1 MPIYRTS
8 PDRDAKQFNVKPEKL
23 DKFLAEYPNAV
34 LVEETPPTENFQNG
48 DAETDASVTP
58 ETSQASNGD
67 STSEDGSLE
76 EQEQPVKI
84 EFEGDLERK
93 PKKIEYIKF
102 KGGQEVRSDLYQRD
116 FAGKE
121 SSNGQLYPETFE
133 EYAKLYNAPIQT
145 KYEQPE
151 LPSSEA
157 ISLNKTLDSVNSKT
171 PKAKNEIAK
180 DYFNLTE
187 GTFGTNEFI
196 PLMPEYA
203 AVKNKEG
210 KLVPIGESTAGR
222 EYTIDKSGFSNK
234 RVYTNSYE
242 EDLKN
247 YLGEEK
253 YNTWTEVQEKARLAN
268 ETLTPENINK
278 YIDLSKIEQN
288 TITDVVTRQKK
299 EAAANYMINN
309 DIPESEQFKIAAE
322 LEGDNGALEVVQEN
336 KREAA
341 LRKKDNADFEAKFGR
356 PLTSKETIQGR
367 TYIPYNEEA
376 SEERLN
382 NALKE
387 YQASSEADLQERYK
401 KLDQQLN
408 DYTERG
414 ATPLEEIKADYDYL
428 LGNIE
433 ENFNNTDDPE
443 YRQLLQDQYAK
454 TFREG
459 NAAMS
464 AEWNNLDQQRQAM
477 MTESDRITKRAGQL
491 SKFKIAQE
499 AAYKT
504 YELDDR
510 MAMVMEN
517 SFLGSGA
524 MLGASTKKFLLGDV
538 PIAIARAYASD
549 DINADLAEQRIL
561 ESQWY
566 GDLVAD
572 KGAAIDYNQRLQS
585 RNEEK
590 LFRPTLDNEGLSTS
604 DYLGMTLVDN
614 SPSILVALATSGSG
628 ALVNIGGRMVAK
640 NIIRSALTKAATK
653 SGVQNLGT
661 AMTAAAWNKGVNRL
675 AMSVFFTMEAG
686 GQMANLEIAQREA
699 AKIKEEITQALL
711 ETDDPTEISELKK
724 ILADQEDVLNMSQT
738 QKSFNSL
745 VYGGIASLAERF
757 GTLGF
762 INNFQKYSRAI
773 GYNEFRKVMNRSI
786 ARALSKTVG
795 ATTAVGIGGGIEYL
809 EEGFTLVGQNFSDI
823 VILGEDKNLFE
834 GLDKDFAANTM
845 ITSFAIGGPMAS
857 QNIYSAIAS
866 EFRNSREARKEAKL
880 RTEILEIQK
889 ELNSDQLT
897 ADARNI
903 LRKRR
908 RAALK
913 ELSLENTNI
922 VLKVNDLTAEEF
934 EAITEANREIRLL
947 EKEAAALGAS
957 GDVSNWSTKEMDR
970 LNEELTKIKG
980 ERESVFQKK
989 DQEMEK
995 ILKDIDGLGNKVEAA
1010 ANVQLYFYSKNIIK
1024 GQNNVNSTEINSAEQ
1039 LEEYVNQKVE
1049 DDQGNEKDKFNEVEK
1064 NTLRKGYKDRNYAAN
1079 TTVQGKTS
1087 NEVVLFKENII
1098 ASALTQD
1105 RYTGRIAAM
1114 SPLHELGHIQT
1125 RNAGI
1130 IKNDRVV
1137 GDGKKMVEGI
1147 IAEVT
1152 ALREAGTIS
1161 KEVFDIFNK
1170 RVLAYKKE
1178 EYADTNGI
1186 DADELIQLVA
1196 DLTNIG
1202 ALPKSSYNKV
1212 YEIKTGINSIMRF
1225 LNGDASMYFKLDD
1238 ASSIFQFVSSWTK
1251 KAVKGKSL
1259 NIDTDEEEGTTKLS
1273 RKLTEAEEDR
1283 MEAIDQE
1290 IGEIGDDLMQG
1301 FIDQDT
1307 HDRKIAKLE
1316 EEYENIEN
1324 PPKVKA
1330 EPKPKAKRKA
1340 KSDIDAPQASK
1351 KDEQKL
1357 SDVTAKSKKKLDA
1370 VGNNP
1375 EGFDA
1380 NDPVIYET
1388 LDGMIRSKVKAFK
1401 TAGNNIV
1408 NLTNLP
1414 GFEMD
1419 NMVSETIA
1427 SLIPYIKKFDPSKN
1441 DSLFGYTM
1449 AQLSNRMRGA
1459 LKTGRVTENTFTE
1472 DVTAAKNITADESSN
1487 EVKEKPKYRNLT
1499 DAGVV
1504 SDEVIKAV
1512 KAKLKMVL
1520 RTLKSRMDAAISN
1533 NRTVTPLMAEI
1544 QFEMGKQADIDLKA
1558 AMGGKKDGKLRK
1570 FLLKTKKATL
1580 QNMTTTWLMGKDGQ
1594 GGIPQA
1600 IQKQLKEN
1608 GKWVSYPAWVGKE
1621 IAREKTSTDDAGRTS
1636 GALLVRRHPNI
1647 VNYKNVDEII
1657 DDDTYLAQFLQE
1669 SGNPI
1674 RGRKE
1679 ALAKAMAE
1687 EISFEIFTSEIVNP
1701 ASEISEVFET
1711 NQERKLQKGEVL
1723 ADNLV
1728 EQIQRDADRG
1738 NVKFSIATKNSAFEK
1753 ARKDL
1758 TVYLK
1763 AKFKDDLAQG
1773 LFYDPDELKKLRAG
1787 DAKLNTLWQN
1797 LVDLHVMGAFNN
1809 KSVTD
1814 KSIEQFAKFNTAG
1827 NTDLTTYLNA
1837 VVDKA
1842 AGDITNIFN
1851 ENAKDISF
1859 ANLSETAKLEVDLSL
1874 KNILRSL
1881 IESKGNVEGVN
1892 AFIRMFQPGLTTGTG
1907 QSIYGTN
1914 VGFMSF
1920 IEKLQKKNIEI
1931 DAAIKESGLELVENK
1946 NGKGFTF
1953 FSKESKNSKDKT
1965 KTTSVLVQEAN
1976 APDFKKLIAGTGY
1989 GVLFKDRID
1998 LSEKSAIQFMDMVE
2012 LLKELVGKDTGI
2024 TPLAAA
2030 VIMNSQGKSMRTAAK
2045 TLAKLRAFY
2054 KGDGI
2059 TAKDYTFE
2067 HGTPTKQL
2075 LIAASNY
2082 IMGRGVSKAAVQSI
2096 IDKSQITLLP
2106 KSIAKSI
2113 DAVSQSTFP
2122 VPGALK
2128 EKNPGDTRMFTNRMT
2143 ILHPGF
2149 TKNNL
2154 LDLREVSK
2162 LSKDKADIAVKNYS
2176 KFSKNL
2182 SGPAYTKA
2190 INGQKAINNA
2200 ASIKFSQNP
2209 KGISVFDFDDTLA
2222 RTKSNVLYV
2231 MPDGTKGKLNAAQF
2245 AAKSETML
2253 EQGAEFDFS
2262 EFSKVMKGELG
2273 PLFSEAQKKEGKY
2286 TNKDI
2291 FVLTARPANSAAAI
2305 HEFLKSEGLNIP
2317 IENITGLGNGSPQAK
2332 ADWMVGKIAEGY
2344 NDFYFADDHMG
2355 NVKAVGKAL
2364 KGKGVKGQTELS
2376 IVDFKNQPKAVR
2388 DILNTFDVK
2397 GPTQRSRVKFSKQL
2411 NKNFNDMLERASG
2424 IKSRKRLT
2432 RVEGEILGKNKGK
2445 WKIWMPSSLEDFRG
2459 LTEYTFAG
2467 KGRQGDA
2474 DQKFFQDAL
2483 VKPYWRA
2490 INEIDIVKQSLKNGF
2505 AALNKQ
2511 YKPVLKKLGKRVPG
2525 MAYTH
2530 DQALRVYLWNK
2541 AGYEIPGLTRK
2552 QERELVRFVQGDA
2565 ELMAYA
2571 NGALQVAQ
2579 KKEWSKPSEYWA
2591 VQTILSDINN
2601 FTEKTGRKEYLKEFI
2616 ENSDLIFSENNLNK
2630 IEAIYG
2636 KAHREAI
2643 EDILYRMKNGVN
2655 RAASMKRNEQKW
2667 NNWLNNSIGAIM
2679 FFNRRSALLQLL
2691 STVNFINWSD
2701 NNPMKAAAAFA
2712 DQKQYWADFAMI
2724 FNSPKL
2730 KQRRSGLKTDVNA
2743 AELASAVT
2751 GATDKATAALNY
2763 LLKIGFTPTQMV
2775 DSFAIASGGAT
2786 FYRNRVNTYLKE
2798 KGADGKPKYTRK
2810 QAEDKAFKDFIPISD
2825 ETQQSGDPALISS
2838 DQSSSLGRVVLN
2850 FMNTPIQLNRSIKK
2864 SAQDIYNRR
2873 RIPGQTQAQSDFTN
2887 FSKII
2892 YYGTIQN
2899 AIFSALQAA
2908 MFALIPGFNDE
2919 EDEEGKM
2926 TMEEKTE
2933 KKIFAVVNSMVD
2945 TTLKGGFG
2953 LPGAV
2958 VSILKNAIIEYKK
2971 QNDKGF
2977 LADDSKT
2984 LIALLN
2990 ISPAVGSKARKIVNF
3005 AKGERFDKEVISE
3018 RGWDVTI
3025 DGKFNL
3031 SPRWNSAGNLVEG
3044 ITNIPMARV
3053 VDEVNSITEALDSRN
3068 TAWQRIALALGWKTW
3083 NVGAK
3088 NEENDLLEI
3097 KIKAENK
3104 ERKAEERKEKRKQ
3117 EKLLKEMKEK
3127 DRRSKLTQDERDI
3140 EDFIKKEKRRIKSR
3154 NTRAKTK
3161 KKKDSLESI
3170 ENAKFRAALAKKRK
3184 EKANKNK

>member
-1 MPIYRTS
+1 MPKYKVNIDGNFVTKEVS
-8 PDRDAKQFNVKPEKL
+8 KELFPFFIKK
-23 DKFLAEYPNAV
+23 YPNAE
-34 LVEETPPTENFQNG
+34 LISETPPTENFQNG

-58 ETSQASNGD
+58 ETNQASNGD

-102 KGGQEVRSDLYQRD
+102 KGGQEVRSDLYKRD

-145 KYEQPE
+145 KYEQPK

-187 GTFGTNEFI
+187 GAFGADEFT

-203 AVKNKEG
+203 AVKNKDG
-210 KLVPIGESTAGR
+210 KLVPIGESTTGR
-222 EYTIDKSGFSNK
+222 EYTIDKSGFTNK

-253 YNTWTEVQEKARLAN
+253 YNTWVEVQEKAKLAN
-268 ETLTPENINK
+268 ETLTPENIHK

-299 EAAANYMINN
+299 EAASNYMINN

-322 LEGDNGALEVVQEN
+322 LEGDNEALEIVQKN
-336 KREAA
+336 RREDAA
-341 LRKKDNADFEAKFGR
+341 RKKDNADFEAKFGR

-382 NALKE
+382 NQLKE
-387 YQASSEADLQERYK
+387 YQANSEADIQNRYK
-401 KLDQQLN
+401 KLDQDLN

-414 ATPLEEIKADYDYL
+414 AAPLEEIQADYDYL

-433 ENFNNTDDPE
+433 KNFNNTDDPE

-464 AEWNNLDQQRQAM
+464 AKWNELDQQRQAM
-477 MTESDRITKRAGQL
+477 MAESDRITKRAGQL

-524 MLGASTKKFLLGDV
+524 MLGASAKKFLLGDV
-538 PIAIARAYASD
+538 PIAIARAYSSN

-614 SPSILVALATSGSG
+614 SPSILVAATTMGAGTGGAAAVKLAT
-628 ALVNIGGRMVAK
+628 NVA
-640 NIIRSALTKAATK
+640 T
-653 SGVQNLGT
+653 G
-661 AMTAAAWNKGVNRL
+661 
-675 AMSVFFTMEAG
+675 VFFTMETG

-699 AKIKEEITQALL
+699 AKIKEETTQALL

-724 ILADQEDVLNMSQT
+724 ILAEQEDILNMSQW
-738 QKSFNSL
+738 QKSMSSL
-745 VYGGIASLAERF
+745 IYGGTAALAERF
-757 GTLGF
+757 GSLGF

-773 GYNEFRKVMNRSI
+773 GYNQFRKVMNRGMS
-786 ARALSKTVG
+786 RVLSKNIG
-795 ATTAVGIGGGIEYL
+795 ALGGIGIGAGIETL
-809 EEGFTLVGQNFSDI
+809 EEGLTLVGQNLSDI
-823 VILGEDKNLFE
+823 TILGEDKSLFE
-834 GLDKDFAANTM
+834 GLDKDFVANTL
-845 ITSFAIGGPMAS
+845 ITSIAISGPMAS
-857 QNIYSAIAS
+857 QNIYSAVAS
-866 EFRNSREARKEAKL
+866 EFRNSREAKKEAKL
-880 RTEILEIQK
+880 RSEILEIQN

-913 ELSLENTNI
+913 ELALENTNI
-922 VLKVNDLTAEEF
+922 VLKVNDLTAEQF
-934 EAITEANREIRLL
+934 EAITEANREIRIL

-957 GDVSNWSTKEMDR
+957 GDVSNWSTREMDR

-995 ILKDIDGLGNKVEAA
+995 LLKDIDGPGNKVEAA

-1024 GQNNVNSTEINSAEQ
+1024 GQDNVNSTEINSAEQ
-1039 LEEYVNQKVE
+1039 LEEYLNQKVE

-1064 NTLRKGYKDRNYAAN
+1064 NVLRKGYKDGNNAAN
-1079 TTVQGKTS
+1079 PSVQGKNS
-1087 NEVVLFKENII
+1087 NEIVLFKENII
-1098 ASALTQD
+1098 AGALTQD
-1105 RYTGRIAAM
+1105 RYNGRIAAM

-1170 RVLAYKKE
+1170 RVLAYKKK

-1324 PPKVKA
+1324 PPKVEAK
-1330 EPKPKAKRKA
+1330 PKPKAKRKA

-1427 SLIPYIKKFDPSKN
+1427 SLIPYIKKFDPAKN

-1472 DVTAAKNITADESSN
+1472 DVTAAKNITAEESSN

-1499 DAGVV
+1499 DAGGV
-1504 SDEVIKAV
+1504 SGEVIDAI
-1512 KAKLKMVL
+1512 KAKLKTVL

-1544 QFEMGKQADIDLKA
+1544 QFEMGKQADIDLKT

-1570 FLLKTKKATL
+1570 FLLKNKKAVL

-1600 IQKQLKEN
+1600 IQKKLKET
-1608 GKWVSYPAWVGKE
+1608 GEYVSYPAWVGKE

-1636 GALLVRRHPNI
+1636 GALLVRRHPSI
-1647 VNYKNVDEII
+1647 VNYKNVDGVI
-1657 DDDTYLAQFLQE
+1657 DDDTYLAQFLNE
-1669 SGNPI
+1669 TGNPI

-1701 ASEISEVFET
+1701 ASEISEAFEA
-1711 NQERKLQKGEVL
+1711 NQERLGTVI

-1738 NVKFSIATKNSAFEK
+1738 NIKFSIATKNSAFEK

-1758 TVYLK
+1758 TTYLK
-1763 AKFKDDLAQG
+1763 AEFKNELAQG
-1773 LFYDPDELKKLRAG
+1773 LFYDPNELKKLRAG
-1787 DAKLNTLWQN
+1787 DPDLNTLWQN
-1797 LVDLHVMGAFNN
+1797 LVDLHVMEAFNN
-1809 KSVTD
+1809 KSVTK
-1814 KSIEQFAKFNTAG
+1814 KSIEQFAKFNAAG

-1859 ANLSETAKLEVDLSL
+1859 ANLSENAKTEVDLGL
-1874 KNILRSL
+1874 KNLLLSL
-1881 IESKGNVEGVN
+1881 IGSKGNVEGVN
-1892 AFIRMFQPGLTTGTG
+1892 AFIRMVQPGLTTGTD

-1914 VGFMSF
+1914 AGFMSF
-1920 IEKLQKKNIEI
+1920 IKGLQEGDADI
-1931 DAAIKESGLELVENK
+1931 DAAIKESGLELRK
-1946 NGKGFTF
+1946 ISKKADTF
-1953 FSKESKNSKDKT
+1953 FSKESKNSKDKI

-1976 APDFKKLIAGTGY
+1976 ATDFKGLIDGTGY
-1989 GVLFKDRID
+1989 NVKFAERLE

-2012 LLKELVGKDTGI
+2012 QLKKLLNDKSI
-2024 TPLAAA
+2024 TPLATAI
-2030 VIMNSQGKSMRTAAK
+2030 IMNSQGKTMRTAAK
-2045 TLAKLRAFY
+2045 TLAKLRSFY
-2054 KGDGI
+2054 KGDGK

-2096 IDKSQITLLP
+2096 IDKSQITILP

-2122 VPGALK
+2122 VAGALK
-2128 EKNPGDTRMFTNRMT
+2128 EENPGDTRMFTDRMT

-2149 TKNNL
+2149 TKNNI

-2162 LSKDKADIAVKNYS
+2162 LSKDKADIAVKNYT

-2200 ASIKFSQNP
+2200 TSIKFSQNP

-2231 MPDGTKGKLNAAQF
+2231 MPDGKKGKLNAAQF
-2245 AAKSETML
+2245 AARSETML

-2317 IENITGLGNGSPQAK
+2317 IENITGLGDGSPQAK

-2364 KGKGVKGQTELS
+2364 KSKGVKGQTELS

-2432 RVEGEILGKNKGK
+2432 RVEGEILGKNKGR

-2655 RAASMKRNEQKW
+2655 RAASMKKNEQKW

-2712 DQKQYWADFAMI
+2712 NQKQYWADFAMI

-2775 DSFAIASGGAT
+2775 DSFAIAAGGAT

-2838 DQSSSLGRVVLN
+2838 DQASSLGRVVLN

-2971 QNDKGF
+2971 QTDKGF

-3025 DGKFNL
+3025 DGRFNL

-3097 KIKAENK
+3097 KIKSENK
-3104 ERKAEERKEKRKQ
+3104 ERKAEERKEKRKK

-3154 NTRAKTK
+3154 NTRAKNK
-3161 KKKDSLESI
+3161 KKKDSIAEVD
-3170 ENAKFRAALAKKRK
+3170 AAALRARIAKKRK
-3184 EKANKNK
+3184 EKEQANKNK

>member
-1 MPIYRTS
+1 MPKYKVNIDGKFVT
-8 PDRDAKQFNVKPEKL
+8 KVVPEEFVSIL
-23 DKFLAEYPNAV
+23 LSQYPNAE
-34 LVEETPPTENFQNG
+34 LISETPPTENFQNG

-102 KGGQEVRSDLYQRD
+102 KGGQEVRSDLYKRD

-145 KYEQPE
+145 KYEQQE

-171 PKAKNEIAK
+171 PEAKNEIAK

-187 GTFGTNEFI
+187 GAFGADEFI

-203 AVKNKEG
+203 TVKNKEG
-210 KLVPIGESTAGR
+210 KLVPIGESTTGR
-222 EYTIDKSGFSNK
+222 EYTIDKSGFTNK

-253 YNTWTEVQEKARLAN
+253 YNTWVEVQEKARLAN
-268 ETLTPENINK
+268 ETLTPENIHR

-288 TITDVVTRQKK
+288 TITDVVTRQRK
-299 EAAANYMINN
+299 EAASNYMINN
-309 DIPESEQFKIAAE
+309 DIPESEQFKIASE
-322 LEGDNGALEVVQEN
+322 LEGDNEALEIVQEN
-336 KREAA
+336 RREDAV
-341 LRKKDNADFEAKFGR
+341 RKKDNTDFEAKFGR

-382 NALKE
+382 NQLKE
-387 YQASSEADLQERYK
+387 YQANSETNIQDRYK
-401 KLDQQLN
+401 KLDQDLN

-414 ATPLEEIKADYDYL
+414 AAPLEEIQADYDYL

-433 ENFNNTDDPE
+433 KNFNNTDDPE

-464 AEWNNLDQQRQAM
+464 AKWNELDQQRQVMLA
-477 MTESDRITKRAGQL
+477 ESDRITKRAGQL

-590 LFRPTLDNEGLSTS
+590 LFRPTLDNKGLSTS

-614 SPSILVALATSGSG
+614 SPSILVAATTMGAGTGGAAAVKLAT
-628 ALVNIGGRMVAK
+628 NVA
-640 NIIRSALTKAATK
+640 T
-653 SGVQNLGT
+653 G
-661 AMTAAAWNKGVNRL
+661 
-675 AMSVFFTMEAG
+675 VFFTMEAG

-699 AKIKEEITQALL
+699 AKIKEKITQELL

-724 ILADQEDVLNMSQT
+724 ILAEQEDILNMSQW
-738 QKSFNSL
+738 QKSMSSL
-745 VYGGIASLAERF
+745 IYGGTAALAERF
-757 GTLGF
+757 GSLGF

-773 GYNEFRKVMNRSI
+773 GYNQFRKVMNRGMS
-786 ARALSKTVG
+786 RALSKNIG
-795 ATTAVGIGGGIEYL
+795 ALSGVGIGAGIETL
-809 EEGFTLVGQNFSDI
+809 EEGLTLVGQNLSDI
-823 VILGEDKNLFE
+823 AILGEDKSLFE
-834 GLDKDFAANTM
+834 GLDKDFVANTL
-845 ITSFAIGGPMAS
+845 ITSIAISGPMAS
-857 QNIYSAIAS
+857 QNIYSAVAS
-866 EFRNSREARKEAKL
+866 EFRNSREAKKEAKL
-880 RTEILEIQK
+880 RSEILEIQN

-897 ADARNI
+897 ADARKI
-903 LRKRR
+903 LENRRK
-908 RAALK
+908 AALK
-913 ELSLENTNI
+913 ELALENTNI
-922 VLKVNDLTAEEF
+922 VLKVNDLTAEQF

-970 LNEELTKIKG
+970 LNEELTRIKG

-995 ILKDIDGLGNKVEAA
+995 LLKDIDGPGNKVEAA

-1039 LEEYVNQKVE
+1039 LEEYVNQKVK
-1049 DDQGNEKDKFNEVEK
+1049 DNQGNEKDKFNEVEK

-1087 NEVVLFKENII
+1087 NEIVLFKENII
-1098 ASALTQD
+1098 AGALTQD
-1105 RYTGRIAAM
+1105 RYNGRIAAM

-1161 KEVFDIFNK
+1161 KEVFDIFNE
-1170 RVLAYKKE
+1170 RVAGYKKE
-1178 EYADTNGI
+1178 EYADTDGI

-1259 NIDTDEEEGTTKLS
+1259 NIIDDEEEGTTKLS

-1283 MEAIDQE
+1283 MEAIDRE
-1290 IGEIGDDLMQG
+1290 IAEIEDDLNNNY
-1301 FIDQDT
+1301 IDLDT

-1324 PPKVKA
+1324 PPKVEAK
-1330 EPKPKAKRKA
+1330 PKPKAKRKT

-1459 LKTGRVTENTFTE
+1459 LKTGRVTENTFTD
-1472 DVTAAKNITADESSN
+1472 DVTAAKNITAEESQAP
-1487 EVKEKPKYRNLT
+1487 VKEKPKYRKFT
-1499 DAGVV
+1499 ESGIV
-1504 SDEVIKAV
+1504 SKEVIDAV
-1512 KAKLKMVL
+1512 RAKLKTTL
-1520 RTLKSRMDAAISN
+1520 RTLKTRMDVAISN
-1533 NRTVTPLMAEI
+1533 NRTITPLMAEI
-1544 QFEMGKQADIDLKA
+1544 QYEMGRQADIDLKK
-1558 AMGGKKDGKLRK
+1558 AMGGKKDLKLRK
-1570 FLLKTKKATL
+1570 FLLKGKKSIL
-1580 QNMTTTWLMGKDGQ
+1580 ENLTTTFLMGKDGK
-1594 GGIPQA
+1594 GGFPQA
-1600 IQKQLKEN
+1600 IQKKID
-1608 GKWVSYPAWVGKE
+1608 GKFVSYPGWVGKK
-1621 IAREKTSTDDAGRTS
+1621 IDRETTSTDNAGRTS
-1636 GALLVRRHPNI
+1636 GAEIVRRVPN
-1647 VNYKNVDEII
+1647 VNRVVTDQEFLSQILDE
-1657 DDDTYLAQFLQE
+1657 T
-1669 SGNPI
+1669 GNPI

-1687 EISFEIFTSEIVNP
+1687 EIGFEIFTKELTDP
-1701 ASEISEVFET
+1701 ASEISEAFEN
-1711 NQERKLQKGEVL
+1711 NQERQGAVL
-1723 ADNLV
+1723 ADNFV

-1753 ARKDL
+1753 ARKNL
-1758 TVYLK
+1758 TAHLK
-1763 AKFKDDLAQG
+1763 ANFKNELAQG
-1773 LFYDPDELKKLRAG
+1773 DFSNPEKLKELREKDPE
-1787 DAKLNTLWQN
+1787 LNTLWQR
-1797 LVDLHVMGAFNN
+1797 LVDLHVTGNFNN

-1814 KSIEQFAKFNTAG
+1814 KSIEQYLKFYDAG

-1837 VVDKA
+1837 VVNSA
-1842 AGDITNIFN
+1842 AGDIANIFN
-1851 ENAKDISF
+1851 EDAKNISF
-1859 ANLSETAKLEVDLSL
+1859 ANLSETAKLEVDVSL
-1874 KNILRSL
+1874 KNILLSL
-1881 IESKGNVEGVN
+1881 IKSKGNVEGVN
-1892 AFIRMFQPGLTTGTG
+1892 AFVRMFQPGLTTGTG

-1914 VGFMSF
+1914 AGFMSF
-1920 IEKLQKKNIEI
+1920 IEKLQEGHTKI

-1946 NGKGFTF
+1946 NEKGFTF
-1953 FSKESKNSKDKT
+1953 FSKESKNSKDKI

-1976 APDFKKLIAGTGY
+1976 APDFRKLIAGTGY
-1989 GVLFKDRID
+1989 GVLFKDRFD
-1998 LSEKSAIQFMDMVE
+1998 LSEKSAIQFMEMVE
-2012 LLKELVGKDTGI
+2012 QLKKLVSLEKDGV

-2030 VIMNSQGKSMRTAAK
+2030 IIMGSQGKSMRTAAK
-2045 TLAKLRAFY
+2045 TLAKLRSFY

-2096 IDKSQITLLP
+2096 IDKSQITILP

-2122 VPGALK
+2122 VAGALK
-2128 EKNPGDTRMFTNRMT
+2128 EENPGDTRMYTDRMA

-2149 TKNNL
+2149 TKNNV
-2154 LDLREVSK
+2154 LDLRE
-2162 LSKDKADIAVKNYS
+2162 LSDLDEAKADEIVKNYS

-2245 AAKSETML
+2245 AARSESML

-2432 RVEGEILGKNKGK
+2432 RVEGEILGKNKNR

-2552 QERELVRFVQGDA
+2552 QERELVRFVQKDA

-2655 RAASMKRNEQKW
+2655 RAASMKKNEQKW

-2712 DQKQYWADFAMI
+2712 NQKQYWADFAMI

-2775 DSFAIASGGAT
+2775 DSFAIAAGGAT
-2786 FYRNRVNTYLKE
+2786 FYRNRVNTYLNE
-2798 KGADGKPKYTRK
+2798 KGADGKPKYTQK

-3025 DGKFNL
+3025 DGRFNL

>member
-1 MPIYRTS
+1 
-8 PDRDAKQFNVKPEKL
+8 
-23 DKFLAEYPNAV
+23 
-34 LVEETPPTENFQNG
+34 
-48 DAETDASVTP
+48 
-58 ETSQASNGD
+58 
-67 STSEDGSLE
+67 
-76 EQEQPVKI
+76 
-84 EFEGDLERK
+84 
-93 PKKIEYIKF
+93 
-102 KGGQEVRSDLYQRD
+102 
-116 FAGKE
+116 
-121 SSNGQLYPETFE
+121 
-133 EYAKLYNAPIQT
+133 
-145 KYEQPE
+145 
-151 LPSSEA
+151 
-157 ISLNKTLDSVNSKT
+157 
-171 PKAKNEIAK
+171 
-180 DYFNLTE
+180 
-187 GTFGTNEFI
+187 
-196 PLMPEYA
+196 
-203 AVKNKEG
+203 
-210 KLVPIGESTAGR
+210 
-222 EYTIDKSGFSNK
+222 
-234 RVYTNSYE
+234 
-242 EDLKN
+242 
-247 YLGEEK
+247 
-253 YNTWTEVQEKARLAN
+253 
-268 ETLTPENINK
+268 
-278 YIDLSKIEQN
+278 
-288 TITDVVTRQKK
+288 
-299 EAAANYMINN
+299 
-309 DIPESEQFKIAAE
+309 
-322 LEGDNGALEVVQEN
+322 
-336 KREAA
+336 
-341 LRKKDNADFEAKFGR
+341 
-356 PLTSKETIQGR
+356 
-367 TYIPYNEEA
+367 
-376 SEERLN
+376 
-382 NALKE
+382 
-387 YQASSEADLQERYK
+387 
-401 KLDQQLN
+401 
-408 DYTERG
+408 
-414 ATPLEEIKADYDYL
+414 
-428 LGNIE
+428 
-433 ENFNNTDDPE
+433 
-443 YRQLLQDQYAK
+443 
-454 TFREG
+454 
-459 NAAMS
+459 
-464 AEWNNLDQQRQAM
+464 
-477 MTESDRITKRAGQL
+477 
-491 SKFKIAQE
+491 
-499 AAYKT
+499 
-504 YELDDR
+504 
-510 MAMVMEN
+510 
-517 SFLGSGA
+517 
-524 MLGASTKKFLLGDV
+524 
-538 PIAIARAYASD
+538 
-549 DINADLAEQRIL
+549 
-561 ESQWY
+561 
-566 GDLVAD
+566 
-572 KGAAIDYNQRLQS
+572 
-585 RNEEK
+585 
-590 LFRPTLDNEGLSTS
+590 
-604 DYLGMTLVDN
+604 
-614 SPSILVALATSGSG
+614 
-628 ALVNIGGRMVAK
+628 
-640 NIIRSALTKAATK
+640 
-653 SGVQNLGT
+653 
-661 AMTAAAWNKGVNRL
+661 
-675 AMSVFFTMEAG
+675 
-686 GQMANLEIAQREA
+686 
-699 AKIKEEITQALL
+699 
-711 ETDDPTEISELKK
+711 
-724 ILADQEDVLNMSQT
+724 
-738 QKSFNSL
+738 
-745 VYGGIASLAERF
+745 
-757 GTLGF
+757 
-762 INNFQKYSRAI
+762 
-773 GYNEFRKVMNRSI
+773 
-786 ARALSKTVG
+786 
-795 ATTAVGIGGGIEYL
+795 
-809 EEGFTLVGQNFSDI
+809 
-823 VILGEDKNLFE
+823 
-834 GLDKDFAANTM
+834 
-845 ITSFAIGGPMAS
+845 MAS
-857 QNIYSAIAS
+857 QNIYSAVAS
-866 EFRNSREARKEAKL
+866 EFRNSKEAKKEAKL
-880 RTEILEIQK
+880 RSEILEIQN

-897 ADARNI
+897 ADARGI
-903 LRKRR
+903 LRRRR

-913 ELSLENTNI
+913 ELALENTNI
-922 VLKVNDLTAEEF
+922 VLKVNDLTAEQF
-934 EAITEANREIRLL
+934 EVITEANREIRLL

-957 GDVSNWSTKEMDR
+957 GDVSKWSTKEMDR

-995 ILKDIDGLGNKVEAA
+995 ILKDIDGPGNKVEAA
-1010 ANVQLYFYSKNIIK
+1010 ANIELYYYSKNIIK
-1024 GQNNVNSTEINSAEQ
+1024 GQDNVNSTEINSAEQ
-1039 LEEYVNQKVE
+1039 LEKYVNQKVK
-1049 DDQGNEKDKFNEVEK
+1049 DDKGNEKDKFNEVEK
-1064 NTLRKGYKDRNYAAN
+1064 NNLRKGYKDGNYAAN
-1079 TTVQGKTS
+1079 TSVQGKAS
-1087 NEVVLFKENII
+1087 NEVILFKENII

-1170 RVLAYKKE
+1170 RVAEYKKE
-1178 EYADTNGI
+1178 EYADTDGI

-1251 KAVKGKSL
+1251 KAIKGKSL
-1259 NIDTDEEEGTTKLS
+1259 NIDTDEEEGATKLS

-1290 IGEIGDDLMQG
+1290 IDEISNDLMQG
-1301 FIDQDT
+1301 FIDQDG

-1324 PPKVKA
+1324 PPKVEAK
-1330 EPKPKAKRKA
+1330 PKPKAKRKA
-1340 KSDIDAPQASK
+1340 KSPDTKEADLKKEKVLIGDAINKMIPDDMTLDEWPGVAGKIVEAFQKGMLLPLFKKQIAKMGIVADNIYGNTVQEFYDTTIGVQFIKNILNFKPKTKDNPQGNDDFAGYIIGSTFGLNNRIKEALAKLK
-1351 KDEQKL
+1351 KGKEL
-1357 SDVTAKSKKKLDA
+1357 NEASDVSTTK
-1370 VGNNP
+1370 G
-1375 EGFDA
+1375 
-1380 NDPVIYET
+1380 
-1388 LDGMIRSKVKAFK
+1388 
-1401 TAGNNIV
+1401 
-1408 NLTNLP
+1408 
-1414 GFEMD
+1414 
-1419 NMVSETIA
+1419 IA
-1427 SLIPYIKKFDPSKN
+1427 S
-1441 DSLFGYTM
+1441 
-1449 AQLSNRMRGA
+1449 
-1459 LKTGRVTENTFTE
+1459 E
-1472 DVTAAKNITADESSN
+1472 ESSN
-1487 EVKEKPKYRNLT
+1487 EVKEKPKYRSLT
-1499 DAGVV
+1499 EAGVV
-1504 SDEVIKAV
+1504 SGEVIKSV
-1512 KAKLKMVL
+1512 KAKLKTVL
-1520 RTLKSRMDAAISN
+1520 RTLKSRMDAAITN

-1544 QFEMGKQADIDLKA
+1544 KDEMGKQADIDLKA
-1558 AMGGKKDGKLRK
+1558 AMGGKKDGQLRK
-1570 FLLKTKKATL
+1570 FLLRTKKAVL
-1580 QNMTTTWLMGKDGQ
+1580 QNMTTTWLMGKDGV
-1594 GGIPQA
+1594 GGIPQV
-1600 IQKQLKEN
+1600 IQKKLKED
-1608 GKWVSYPAWVGKE
+1608 GRWVSYPEWVGKE
-1621 IAREKTSTDDAGRTS
+1621 IAREKTTTDSAGRTS

-1647 VNYKNVDEII
+1647 VNYKKVDEVIN
-1657 DDDTYLAQFLQE
+1657 DDTYLAQFLQE

-1687 EISFEIFTSEIVNP
+1687 EISFEIFSAEIVNP
-1701 ASEISEVFET
+1701 ASEISEAFEN
-1711 NQERKLQKGEVL
+1711 NQERLGVVI

-1728 EQIQRDADRG
+1728 EQIQSDVDRG
-1738 NVKFSIATKNSAFEK
+1738 NVKFSIATKNSALEN
-1753 ARKDL
+1753 ARKNL
-1758 TVYLK
+1758 TTYLK
-1763 AKFKDDLAQG
+1763 SNFKNELAQG
-1773 LFYDPDELKKLRAG
+1773 VFSNPEKLKQLREEDPE
-1787 DAKLNTLWQN
+1787 LNTLWQD

-1809 KSVTD
+1809 KSVTE
-1814 KSIEQFAKFNTAG
+1814 KSIEQYLKFYDAG
-1827 NTDLTTYLNA
+1827 NTDLTTYLNSI
-1837 VVDKA
+1837 VDSA

-1859 ANLSETAKLEVDLSL
+1859 ANLSTNAKNEVDLGL
-1874 KNILRSL
+1874 KKLLLSL
-1881 IESKGNVEGVN
+1881 IKSKGNVEGVN
-1892 AFIRMFQPGLTTGTG
+1892 AFIRMVQPGLTTGTG

-1914 VGFMSF
+1914 AGFMSF
-1920 IEKLQKKNIEI
+1920 IKKLQKGNTKI
-1931 DAAIKESGLELVENK
+1931 DAAIKESGLELRK
-1946 NGKGFTF
+1946 ISKKADTF
-1953 FSKESKNSKDKT
+1953 FSKESKSSKDKI

-1976 APDFKKLIAGTGY
+1976 ASDFRKLIAGTGY
-1989 GVLFKDRID
+1989 GVLFKDRLD
-1998 LSEKSAIQFMDMVE
+1998 LSKKSAIQFMEMVE
-2012 LLKELVGKDTGI
+2012 QLKELIGKDDGI

-2030 VIMNSQGKSMRTAAK
+2030 IIMNSQGKSMRTAAK
-2045 TLAKLRAFY
+2045 TLAKLRSFY
-2054 KGDGI
+2054 KGDGV
-2059 TAKDYTFE
+2059 TAEDYTFE

-2082 IMGRGVSKAAVQSI
+2082 IMGRGVEKAAVQSI
-2096 IDKSQITLLP
+2096 IDKSQITILP
-2106 KSIAKSI
+2106 KDIARSI

-2122 VPGALK
+2122 VAGALEK
-2128 EKNPGDTRMFTNRMT
+2128 ENPGDTRMFTNRMT

-2149 TKNNL
+2149 TKNNV
-2154 LDLREVSK
+2154 LDLQE
-2162 LSKDKADIAVKNYS
+2162 LSTLNKEEADLIVKNYS
-2176 KFSKNL
+2176 KFSKSL

-2231 MPDGTKGKLNAAQF
+2231 MPNGKKGKLNAAQF

-2291 FVLTARPANSAAAI
+2291 FVLTARPANSARAI

-2317 IENITGLGNGSPQAK
+2317 LENITGLGDGSPKAK

-2344 NDFYFADDHMG
+2344 NDFYFADDHIG

-2397 GPTQRSRVKFSKQL
+2397 GPTQRSRVKFSNGL

-2432 RVEGEILGKNKGK
+2432 RVEGEILGKNKGR

-2483 VKPYWRA
+2483 VTPYWRA

-2511 YKPVLKKLGKRVPG
+2511 YKPVLKKLGKKVPG

-2552 QERELVRFVQGDA
+2552 QERELVRFIQGDA

-2579 KKEWSKPSEYWA
+2579 RKEWSKPSEYWS

-2616 ENSDLIFSENNLNK
+2616 DNSDLIFSENNLNK

-2655 RAASMKRNEQKW
+2655 RAASMKTNERKW
-2667 NNWLNNSIGAIM
+2667 NDWLNNSIGAIM

-2712 DQKQYWADFAMI
+2712 NQKQYWADFAMI

-2763 LLKIGFTPTQMV
+2763 LLKLGFTPTQMV

-2786 FYRNRVNTYLKE
+2786 MYRNRVKTYINE
-2798 KGADGKPKYTRK
+2798 KGADGKPKYTQK
-2810 QAEDKAFKDFIPISD
+2810 QAEDKAFADFVRISD

-2838 DQSSSLGRVVLN
+2838 DQSSSLGRIVLN

-2864 SAQDIYNRR
+2864 SAQDLYNRR
-2873 RIPGQTQAQSDFTN
+2873 RVPGQTQAQSDFSN

-2892 YYGTIQN
+2892 YYGAIQN
-2899 AIFSALQAA
+2899 AIFSSLQAA

-2919 EDEEGKM
+2919 EDEEGKL
-2926 TMEEKTE
+2926 TMEERTE
-2933 KKIFAVVNSMVD
+2933 KKIFGVVNSMVD

-2958 VSILKNAIIEYKK
+2958 VSILKNAIIEYQK
-2971 QNDKGF
+2971 QEDRGF

-2990 ISPAVGSKARKIVNF
+2990 VSPAVGSKARKIVNF

-3044 ITNIPMARV
+3044 LTNIPMARV

-3088 NEENDLLEI
+3088 NEENDLLEF
-3097 KIKAENK
+3097 KIKSENK

-3117 EKLLKEMKEK
+3117 EKLLEEMKEK
-3127 DRRSKLTQDERDI
+3127 DRRSKLSQDDRDL
-3140 EDFIKKEKRRIKSR
+3140 EDWEKRQRRKIKSR

-3161 KKKDSLESI
+3161 KKKDSLALI
-3170 ENAKFRAALAKKRK
+3170 ENERFRAALAKKRK
-3184 EKANKNK
+3184 EKEQANKNK

>member
-1 MPIYRTS
+1 MPKYKVIINGTVGF
-8 PDRDAKQFNVKPEKL
+8 KIVKEENIEN
-23 DKFLAEYPNAV
+23 FLAKYPSAV
-34 LVEETPPTENFQNG
+34 LVEETAPTENFQNG

-67 STSEDGSLE
+67 STSEDGLLE
-76 EQEQPVKI
+76 EQKQDSTSRISKTRVI
-84 EFEGDLERK
+84 N
-93 PKKIEYIKF
+93 F
-102 KGGQEVRSDLYQRD
+102 KGGKQVREDVYLAD
-116 FAGKE
+116 FAGTE
-121 SSNGQLYPETFE
+121 SSNGQLYPETFD
-133 EYAKLYNAPIQT
+133 EYAKLYNTEPIKITEQT
-145 KYEQPE
+145 
-151 LPSSEA
+151 LPNPQAEA
-157 ISLNKTLDSVNSKT
+157 LGRDIDNVNQKS
-171 PKAKNEIAK
+171 PAVKNEVGITE
-180 DYFNLTE
+180 FNLTTGWRNRKQDYSLKVDMPQYRVFKDDSGNFVPYDSDQTE
-187 GTFGTNEFI
+187 GSPFYMEGDKATF
-196 PLMPEYA
+196 
-203 AVKNKEG
+203 V
-210 KLVPIGESTAGR
+210 
-222 EYTIDKSGFSNK
+222 
-234 RVYTNSYE
+234 NSYE
-242 EDLKN
+242 DDLKN
-247 YLGEEK
+247 YLGEKK
-253 YNTWTEVQEKARLAN
+253 YNAWISIQEKAKSVN
-268 ETLTPENINK
+268 EELTKENIHK
-278 YIDLSKIEQN
+278 YMDLSEMDQN
-288 TITDVVTRQKK
+288 KITDVVIKQKK
-299 EAAANYMINN
+299 EASSNYMINN
-309 DIPESEQFKIAAE
+309 DIPENEQFKLAAE
-322 LEGDNGALEVVQEN
+322 IEANEGNPEALEVVQKN
-336 KREAA
+336 RREDA

-387 YQASSEADLQERYK
+387 YQASSEAEIQERYK
-401 KLDQQLN
+401 KLDQDLN
-408 DYTERG
+408 DYSEQG
-414 ATPLEEIKADYDYL
+414 AAPLEEIQADYDYL

-433 ENFNNTDDPE
+433 ANFNNTDDPE
-443 YRQLLQDQYAK
+443 YRQLLQNQYAK
-454 TFREG
+454 TLREG

-464 AEWNNLDQQRQAM
+464 AKWNDLDQQRQVM
-477 MTESDRITKRAGQL
+477 MAESDRITKRAGQL

-538 PIAIARAYASD
+538 PIAIARAYAPD
-549 DINADLAEQRIL
+549 DISADLVEQKIL

-572 KGAAIDYNQRLQS
+572 KGAAIDYNQRIQS

-590 LFRPTLDNEGLSTS
+590 LFRASLDNKGLSTS
-604 DYLGMTLVDN
+604 DYLGMVMVDN

-628 ALVNIGGRMVAK
+628 ALVNVGGRMVAK
-640 NIIRSALTKAATK
+640 NVIKSALTKAAVK
-653 SGVQNLGT
+653 SGVQNVNSVI
-661 AMTAAAWNKGVNRL
+661 TAAAWNKGTTNL
-675 AMSVFFTMEAG
+675 ATSVFFTMEAG

-724 ILADQEDVLNMSQT
+724 ILAEQEDILNMSQT
-738 QKSFNSL
+738 QKSFSSL
-745 VYGGIASLAERF
+745 VYGGTASLAERF

-773 GYNEFRKVMNRSI
+773 GYNEFRKVMNKSMS
-786 ARALSKTVG
+786 RALSKTVG

-866 EFRNSREARKEAKL
+866 EFRNSREAKKEAKL

-897 ADARNI
+897 ADARKI
-903 LRKRR
+903 LRNRR
-908 RAALK
+908 KVALK
-913 ELSLENTNI
+913 ELALENTNI
-922 VLKVNDLTAEEF
+922 VLKINDLTPQEF

-947 EKEAAALGAS
+947 KNEAAALGAS
-957 GDVSNWSTKEMDR
+957 GDVSSWSNKEMDR
-970 LNEELTKIKG
+970 LNEELTKIQG
-980 ERESVFQKK
+980 EREAIFQGKN
-989 DQEMEK
+989 QE
-995 ILKDIDGLGNKVEAA
+995 ILKMFKDSKNTLEAV
-1010 ANVQLYFYSKNIIK
+1010 NNYELYLYSKNIAK
-1024 GQNNVNSTEINSAEQ
+1024 GQKNVNQTEFNDKEQ
-1039 LEEYVNQKVE
+1039 LAAYM
-1049 DDQGNEKDKFNEVEK
+1049 EKKGATEVEIKETIEQAFPADK
-1064 NTLRKGYKDRNYAAN
+1064 NLIGASAAN
-1079 TTVQGKTS
+1079 PVFNGKTT
-1087 NEVVLFKENII
+1087 NEIFIFPKNITDQI
-1098 ASALTQD
+1098 SQED
-1105 RYTGRIAAM
+1105 RYGGRFAAM

-1137 GDGKKMVEGI
+1137 GDGKKMVDSVV
-1147 IAEVT
+1147 AEVN
-1152 ALREAGTIS
+1152 ALRDAGTIS
-1161 KEVFDIFNK
+1161 QRVFDLFNQ
-1170 RVLAYKKE
+1170 RVKEYKKE

-1196 DLTNIG
+1196 DLTNMG

-1225 LNGDASMYFKLDD
+1225 LNGDASMYFQLDD
-1238 ASSIFQFVSSWTK
+1238 ANSIFQFVSSWTK
-1251 KAVKGKSL
+1251 KAIKGKSL

-1273 RKLTEAEEDR
+1273 RKLTEAEENR

-1290 IGEIGDDLMQG
+1290 IDEIGNDLMQG
-1301 FIDQDT
+1301 FIDQDG

-1330 EPKPKAKRKA
+1330 EPKPKAKRKT

-1351 KDEQKL
+1351 KDEQSL
-1357 SDVTAKSKKKLDA
+1357 SDVTAKSKRKLDA
-1370 VGNNP
+1370 IG
-1375 EGFDA
+1375 
-1380 NDPVIYET
+1380 NDPDGFNPNNAAIYEV
-1388 LDGMIRSKVKAFK
+1388 LAGMIRSKVKAFK
-1401 TAGNNIV
+1401 TSGNNIV

-1427 SLIPYIKKFDPSKN
+1427 SLIPYIKKFDPAKN

-1472 DVTAAKNITADESSN
+1472 DVTAAKNITAEESSN
-1487 EVKEKPKYRNLT
+1487 EVKEKPKYRSLT

-1504 SDEVIKAV
+1504 SGEVIKAI
-1512 KAKLKMVL
+1512 KAKLKTVL
-1520 RTLKSRMDAAISN
+1520 RTVKSRMDAAISN

-1544 QFEMGKQADIDLKA
+1544 QFEMGKQADIDLKK

-1570 FLLKTKKATL
+1570 FLLRTKKATL

-1600 IQKQLKEN
+1600 IQKKVD
-1608 GKWVSYPAWVGKE
+1608 GKWVSYPAWVGKK
-1621 IAREKTSTDDAGRTS
+1621 IDREKTSTDDAGRTS

-1647 VNYKNVDEII
+1647 VNYKNVDEVIN
-1657 DDDTYLAQFLQE
+1657 DDTYLAQFLDE
-1669 SGNPI
+1669 AGNPI

-1679 ALAKAMAE
+1679 ALAKAMGE

-1701 ASEISEVFET
+1701 ASEISEAFEA
-1711 NQERKLQKGEVL
+1711 NQEMLGAVI

-1728 EQIQRDADRG
+1728 EQIQSDADRG
-1738 NVKFSIATKNSAFEK
+1738 NVKFSIATKNSALEK

-1763 AKFKDDLAQG
+1763 ANFKDALAQG
-1773 LFYDPDELKKLRAG
+1773 DFSNPEKLKKLRKK
-1787 DAKLNTLWQN
+1787 DPELNTLWQN
-1797 LVDLHVMGAFNN
+1797 LVDLHVSSAFNN
-1809 KSVTD
+1809 KSKT
-1814 KSIEQFAKFNTAG
+1814 KASLEQFAKFDIAG

-1837 VVDKA
+1837 IVDSA
-1842 AGDITNIFN
+1842 AGDITNIFG
-1851 ENAKDISF
+1851 ENARDISF
-1859 ANLSETAKLEVDLSL
+1859 ANLSENAKTEVDLGL
-1874 KNILRSL
+1874 KNLLLSL
-1881 IESKGNVEGVN
+1881 IDSRGNVEGVN
-1892 AFIRMFQPGLTTGTG
+1892 AFIRMVQPGLTTGTG

-1914 VGFMSF
+1914 AGFMSF
-1920 IEKLQKKNIEI
+1920 IKKLQEGNTEI
-1931 DAAIKESGLELVENK
+1931 DAAIKESGLELRK
-1946 NGKGFTF
+1946 ISKKADTF
-1953 FSKESKNSKDKT
+1953 FSKESKNSKDKI

-1976 APDFKKLIAGTGY
+1976 ATDFKELIDGTGY
-1989 GVLFKDRID
+1989 SVKFAERIE
-1998 LSEKSAIQFMDMVE
+1998 LSERSAIQFMGMVE
-2012 LLKELVGKDTGI
+2012 QLKELVGKDKGI

-2030 VIMNSQGKSMRTAAK
+2030 VIMNSQGKTMRTAAK
-2045 TLAKLRAFY
+2045 TLARLRFFY
-2054 KGDGI
+2054 KGDGK

-2075 LIAASNY
+2075 LAAASAY

-2096 IDKSQITLLP
+2096 IDKSQITILP

-2113 DAVSQSTFP
+2113 DAVNRSTFP
-2122 VPGALK
+2122 TKDALK
-2128 EKNPGDTRMFTNRMT
+2128 LESPGKDRMFNDRMT
-2143 ILHPGF
+2143 ILEPGF
-2149 TKNNL
+2149 TEAGL
-2154 LDLREVSK
+2154 IDLQE
-2162 LSKDKADIAVKNYS
+2162 LSTLNKDEADLIVKN
-2176 KFSKNL
+2176 KTKLSKNL
-2182 SGPAYTKA
+2182 SGPTYTKN

-2291 FVLTARPANSAAAI
+2291 FVLTARPANSARAI

-2397 GPTQRSRVKFSKQL
+2397 GPTQRSRVKFSRSS

-2432 RVEGEILGKNKGK
+2432 RVEGEILGKNKGRF
-2445 WKIWMPSSLEDFRG
+2445 KIWMPSSLEDFRG

-2483 VKPYWRA
+2483 VTPYWRG

-2511 YKPVLKKLGKRVPG
+2511 YKPVLKKLGKKVPG

-2616 ENSDLIFSENNLNK
+2616 DNADLIFSENNLNK

-2655 RAASMKRNEQKW
+2655 RAAGMKSNEQKW

-2679 FFNRRSALLQLL
+2679 FFNRRSALLQTL
-2691 STVNFINWSD
+2691 STVNFVNWSD

-2712 DQKQYWADFAMI
+2712 NQKQFWTDFAMI

-2751 GATDKATAALNY
+2751 GASDKATAALNY
-2763 LLKIGFTPTQMV
+2763 LLKLGFIPTQMV

-2786 FYRNRVNTYLKE
+2786 MYRNRVKTYINE
-2798 KGADGKPKYTRK
+2798 KGADGKPKYTQK
-2810 QAEDKAFKDFIPISD
+2810 QAEDKAFADFVRISD

-2838 DQSSSLGRVVLN
+2838 DQASSLGRIVLN

-2864 SAQDIYNRR
+2864 SAQDLYNRR
-2873 RIPGQTQAQSDFTN
+2873 RAPGQTQAQSDFAN

-2892 YYGTIQN
+2892 YYGAIQN
-2899 AIFSALQAA
+2899 AIFSALQSAL
-2908 MFALIPGFNDE
+2908 FAIIPGFNDQEDE
-2919 EDEEGKM
+2919 EDEGKM

-2933 KKIFAVVNSMVD
+2933 KKLYYIINSMVD

-2958 VSILKNAIIEYKK
+2958 VSILKNGIIEYQK
-2971 QNDKGF
+2971 QKDKGF

-2990 ISPAVGSKARKIVNF
+2990 ISPAVGSKVRKISNF
-3005 AKGERFDKEVISE
+3005 LKSDRYDKEVIGE

-3031 SPRWNSAGNLVEG
+3031 SPKWNAAGNLVEG
-3044 ITNIPMARV
+3044 LTNIPMARV

-3097 KIKAENK
+3097 KIKSENK

-3117 EKLLKEMKEK
+3117 EKLLEEMKEK
-3127 DRRSKLTQDERDI
+3127 DRRSKLSQDDRDL
-3140 EDFIKKEKRRIKSR
+3140 EDWEKRQRRKIKSR
-3154 NTRAKTK
+3154 NTRAKNK
-3161 KKKDSLESI
+3161 KKKDSLIRVKYPS
-3170 ENAKFRAALAKKRK
+3170 KVKKSD
-3184 EKANKNK
+3184 KNK

>member
-1 MPIYRTS
+1 MPKYKININGKFVT
-8 PDRDAKQFNVKPEKL
+8 KLVPEEFVSTL
-23 DKFLAEYPNAV
+23 LSQYPNAE
-34 LVEETPPTENFQNG
+34 LISETPSTENFQNG
-48 DAETDASVTP
+48 DAETDASAPQQIAPASSGDFVLEDTSSESVEQKEAEDALTPYYFTFEESKGLSEDELVAKMYDRLASVGLTVDTTSTYNDLDAIQLTKGAEEDLGFSDLLLSGNPLTKARALRKGLLRGMDVDEFFGGDNIAEVGEDVTDEQLKLNIQKLNNFIKQNADLNYTEKARKNVGVGFANDYVEATKVEDLSEKEIKDLYREEQIEEFEDVKQMKLDAQLLSSRSGRASAVEIGPKNFSNPSEFENYKIWEKGGVIPEVDKDTLAVWNANRTQREVNKKSRNYIADLTP
-58 ETSQASNGD
+58 EERLDYTALVFDENKAIANLGTTIEDFKTDVDAFDIAIEKYEANPTQEEYVSLQNQQLELLDKQGRVQAMQGKAEKIGLLDRAETIPLAVADLKKNYNRMTQLNLGFSSLGQTVGFAGLTLAGYADANKLAIFGGRYVPLREVSERLDTEIGSTAMSQSLARKTANNQNAIDVDEIRNATDVGSWLMNSTVNLAPSLSMAATGPLALPLFFASGAGGVLEGNAIAQKEAASRMVLNRKWLDSNPDADPLEIAVRESEMSKDSKTLNISDWRVLSNAALTGIAEVVFEKIGTLAILKNLGKGIKQLPTATLRQGIYTGGKGLVKASFREGASELGTTFVQNFGD
-67 STSEDGSLE
+67 IYLMDEDKSFFDA
-76 EQEQPVKI
+76 I
-84 EFEGDLERK
+84 TDREGL
-93 PKKIEYIKF
+93 F
-102 KGGQEVRSDLYQRD
+102 KGGLESFAQGAFMGGGMTSLNSAKAVSAGLQSEVATQKQQAAMRDIVNKISGLTGVDIQNINNLSELNLDLP
-116 FAGKE
+116 AGVQKE
-121 SSNGQLYPETFE
+121 ID
-133 EYAKLYNAPIQT
+133 KLVKEGVEI
-145 KYEQPE
+145 EQDILDAFKGGLSTEQILE
-151 LPSSEA
+151 LGEINRKKRA
-157 ISLNKTLDSVNSKT
+157 ISK
-171 PKAKNEIAK
+171 
-180 DYFNLTE
+180 
-187 GTFGTNEFI
+187 
-196 PLMPEYA
+196 
-203 AVKNKEG
+203 
-210 KLVPIGESTAGR
+210 
-222 EYTIDKSGFSNK
+222 
-234 RVYTNSYE
+234 
-242 EDLKN
+242 
-247 YLGEEK
+247 
-253 YNTWTEVQEKARLAN
+253 QLAN
-268 ETLTPENINK
+268 ATYQGLNA
-278 YIDLSKIEQN
+278 SKL
-288 TITDVVTRQKK
+288 
-299 EAAANYMINN
+299 EAYKNQL
-309 DIPESEQFKIAAE
+309 ES
-322 LEGDNGALEVVQEN
+322 
-336 KREAA
+336 
-341 LRKKDNADFEAKFGR
+341 DF
-356 PLTSKETIQGR
+356 S
-367 TYIPYNEEA
+367 
-376 SEERLN
+376 
-382 NALKE
+382 
-387 YQASSEADLQERYK
+387 
-401 KLDQQLN
+401 KLDQQRENLLGDQINARAAESKLSFDLTQGYEAYRGQMLVGSSLEQIAQKYAELN
-408 DYTERG
+408 SKDKQKGYDEARAELKALDKKFTEADVKALAAQKFQTAEFRAKIEAGKANAIAFAEEMGLDVDIITVESKEDIIAAFEKIGQGDRLDQPAEKGSTQTLRQAIESGVVEGMAVSGTNKIIVDINKAAANGRSGIYAHEVLHKYTLENYGNNKAAIDKAGKDLLDFLQKTDKNLYAKIKFRLDESYEG
-414 ATPLEEIKADYDYL
+414 SENYYEEALNAMSDIFADGFKPNPPLLVKIKA
-428 LGNIE
+428 
-433 ENFNNTDDPE
+433 FV
-443 YRQLLQDQYAK
+443 
-454 TFREG
+454 
-459 NAAMS
+459 NA
-464 AEWNNLDQQRQAM
+464 
-477 MTESDRITKRAGQL
+477 
-491 SKFKIAQE
+491 
-499 AAYKT
+499 
-504 YELDDR
+504 
-510 MAMVMEN
+510 
-517 SFLGSGA
+517 
-524 MLGASTKKFLLGDV
+524 FLLGAKGQDTEYFKTGKE
-538 PIAIARAYASD
+538 AYFFVRD
-549 DINADLAEQRIL
+549 FN
-561 ESQWY
+561 
-566 GDLVAD
+566 
-572 KGAAIDYNQRLQS
+572 
-585 RNEEK
+585 
-590 LFRPTLDNEGLSTS
+590 
-604 DYLGMTLVDN
+604 
-614 SPSILVALATSGSG
+614 
-628 ALVNIGGRMVAK
+628 
-640 NIIRSALTKAATK
+640 KAAHFGK
-653 SGVQNLGT
+653 KY
-661 AMTAAAWNKGVNRL
+661 NKKPRP
-675 AMSVFFTMEAG
+675 
-686 GQMANLEIAQREA
+686 I
-699 AKIKEEITQALL
+699 
-711 ETDDPTEISELKK
+711 
-724 ILADQEDVLNMSQT
+724 VLP
-738 QKSFNSL
+738 
-745 VYGGIASLAERF
+745 
-757 GTLGF
+757 
-762 INNFQKYSRAI
+762 
-773 GYNEFRKVMNRSI
+773 
-786 ARALSKTVG
+786 
-795 ATTAVGIGGGIEYL
+795 
-809 EEGFTLVGQNFSDI
+809 SD
-823 VILGEDKNLFE
+823 
-834 GLDKDFAANTM
+834 
-845 ITSFAIGGPMAS
+845 
-857 QNIYSAIAS
+857 
-866 EFRNSREARKEAKL
+866 
-880 RTEILEIQK
+880 
-889 ELNSDQLT
+889 
-897 ADARNI
+897 ADATVENDATN
-903 LRKRR
+903 K
-908 RAALK
+908 
-913 ELSLENTNI
+913 LS
-922 VLKVNDLTAEEF
+922 
-934 EAITEANREIRLL
+934 R
-947 EKEAAALGAS
+947 
-957 GDVSNWSTKEMDR
+957 
-970 LNEELTKIKG
+970 
-980 ERESVFQKK
+980 
-989 DQEMEK
+989 
-995 ILKDIDGLGNKVEAA
+995 
-1010 ANVQLYFYSKNIIK
+1010 
-1024 GQNNVNSTEINSAEQ
+1024 
-1039 LEEYVNQKVE
+1039 
-1049 DDQGNEKDKFNEVEK
+1049 
-1064 NTLRKGYKDRNYAAN
+1064 
-1079 TTVQGKTS
+1079 
-1087 NEVVLFKENII
+1087 
-1098 ASALTQD
+1098 
-1105 RYTGRIAAM
+1105 
-1114 SPLHELGHIQT
+1114 
-1125 RNAGI
+1125 
-1130 IKNDRVV
+1130 
-1137 GDGKKMVEGI
+1137 
-1147 IAEVT
+1147 
-1152 ALREAGTIS
+1152 
-1161 KEVFDIFNK
+1161 
-1170 RVLAYKKE
+1170 
-1178 EYADTNGI
+1178 
-1186 DADELIQLVA
+1186 
-1196 DLTNIG
+1196 
-1202 ALPKSSYNKV
+1202 
-1212 YEIKTGINSIMRF
+1212 
-1225 LNGDASMYFKLDD
+1225 
-1238 ASSIFQFVSSWTK
+1238 
-1251 KAVKGKSL
+1251 
-1259 NIDTDEEEGTTKLS
+1259 S
-1273 RKLTEAEEDR
+1273 RKLTEAEENR

-1301 FIDQDT
+1301 FIDQET
-1307 HDRKIAKLE
+1307 HDRRIDKLE

-1324 PPKVKA
+1324 PPKADAKPKSKA
-1330 EPKPKAKRKA
+1330 KAKPKA
-1340 KSDIDAPQASK
+1340 DIDAPLASK
-1351 KDEQKL
+1351 KDEQSL

-1427 SLIPYIKKFDPSKN
+1427 SLIPYIKKFDPAKN
-1441 DSLFGYTM
+1441 DSLFGYMM
-1449 AQLSNRMRGA
+1449 AQLGNRMRGA

-1499 DAGVV
+1499 DARVV
-1504 SDEVIKAV
+1504 PGEVIDAV
-1512 KAKLKMVL
+1512 KAKLKSTL

-1600 IQKQLKEN
+1600 IQKKLKEN

-1687 EISFEIFTSEIVNP
+1687 EISFEIFASEIVNP

-1728 EQIQRDADRG
+1728 EQIQRDVDRG
-1738 NVKFSIATKNSAFEK
+1738 NIKFSKGVPLARAVQLVDKFQTSSGFGTKTARTKFQSKFLSELTIDEKVWVNDNLIAPINKEIASFMEKGWEAKEQTVIDVINNVVQNVQGASIIQKTVQRNSFKPDVVFQLEQNGGNIDVNLELKGDKGARIGQIYISKWFDADAAYIGRDAVPSDFRDILVKKIQENQELKDIKDIIQKSFEDNTYVDKDGNTQKLAPKDYIKKDEGENLGYKMPSWYFHQIIEPLLLAAEQKFVQEGGASITTALYNAKNVNYITFGDLGDFYMGLDYLGTNSPEFKGDVNVRIK
-1753 ARKDL
+1753 ARKNYSDKGRFVTINIVAELEL
-1758 TVYLK
+1758 TNDSANALGELSNSNMFIESS
-1763 AKFKDDLAQG
+1763 AK
-1773 LFYDPDELKKLRAG
+1773 R
-1787 DAKLNTLWQN
+1787 TLSK
-1797 LVDLHVMGAFNN
+1797 MA
-1809 KSVTD
+1809 
-1814 KSIEQFAKFNTAG
+1814 NTA
-1827 NTDLTTYLNA
+1827 LN
-1837 VVDKA
+1837 V
-1842 AGDITNIFN
+1842 
-1851 ENAKDISF
+1851 
-1859 ANLSETAKLEVDLSL
+1859 
-1874 KNILRSL
+1874 
-1881 IESKGNVEGVN
+1881 
-1892 AFIRMFQPGLTTGTG
+1892 
-1907 QSIYGTN
+1907 
-1914 VGFMSF
+1914 
-1920 IEKLQKKNIEI
+1920 
-1931 DAAIKESGLELVENK
+1931 
-1946 NGKGFTF
+1946 
-1953 FSKESKNSKDKT
+1953 
-1965 KTTSVLVQEAN
+1965 
-1976 APDFKKLIAGTGY
+1976 
-1989 GVLFKDRID
+1989 
-1998 LSEKSAIQFMDMVE
+1998 
-2012 LLKELVGKDTGI
+2012 
-2024 TPLAAA
+2024 
-2030 VIMNSQGKSMRTAAK
+2030 
-2045 TLAKLRAFY
+2045 
-2054 KGDGI
+2054 
-2059 TAKDYTFE
+2059 
-2067 HGTPTKQL
+2067 TKQTA
-2075 LIAASNY
+2075 IDNAQSN
-2082 IMGRGVSKAAVQSI
+2082 
-2096 IDKSQITLLP
+2096 
-2106 KSIAKSI
+2106 
-2113 DAVSQSTFP
+2113 
-2122 VPGALK
+2122 
-2128 EKNPGDTRMFTNRMT
+2128 
-2143 ILHPGF
+2143 
-2149 TKNNL
+2149 
-2154 LDLREVSK
+2154 
-2162 LSKDKADIAVKNYS
+2162 
-2176 KFSKNL
+2176 
-2182 SGPAYTKA
+2182 
-2190 INGQKAINNA
+2190 
-2200 ASIKFSQNP
+2200 KFSQTP

-2231 MPDGTKGKLNAAQF
+2231 MPDGKKGKLNAAQF
-2245 AAKSETML
+2245 AARSETML
-2253 EQGAEFDFS
+2253 DQGAEFDFS

-2552 QERELVRFVQGDA
+2552 QERELVRFVQKDA

-2655 RAASMKRNEQKW
+2655 RAASMKKNEQKW

-2712 DQKQYWADFAMI
+2712 NQKQYWADFAMI

-2775 DSFAIASGGAT
+2775 DSFAIAAGGAT
-2786 FYRNRVNTYLKE
+2786 FYRNRVNTYLNE
-2798 KGADGKPKYTRK
+2798 KGADGKPKYTQK

-3025 DGKFNL
+3025 DGRFNL